1 METTGSIK
9 HNKGV
14 SKKVRQK
21 NKFFE
26 SAKSKNEEKAVLGT
40 AYFSA
45 LFSGCILILK
55 STGSPVCFIV
65 LHNNDEICIAKCM
78 TNILQI
84 KGGCITLKEIQQKKE
99 ENEMFI
105 ALLS

>member
-78 TNILQI
+78 TKHIAN
-84 KGGCITLKEIQQKKE
+84 KGRSITLKEIQQKKE

>member
-45 LFSGCILILK
+45 LFSGRILTK
-55 STGSPVCFIV
+55 
-65 LHNNDEICIAKCM
+65 HIA
-78 TNILQI
+78 N
-84 KGGCITLKEIQQKKE
+84 KGRMYYTKRNTTE
-99 ENEMFI
+99 EGGK
-105 ALLS
+105 

>member
-55 STGSPVCFIV
+55 STGSPVYFIV
-65 LHNNDEICIAKCM
+65 LHNNDEICIAKYM
-78 TNILQI
+78 TKYIAN
-84 KGGCITLKEIQQKKE
+84 KGRMYYTKRNTTE
-99 ENEMFI
+99 EGGK
-105 ALLS
+105 

>member
-1 METTGSIK
+1 VETTGSIK

-14 SKKVRQK
+14 SKKGSTK

-45 LFSGCILILK
+45 LFLA
-55 STGSPVCFIV
+55 VF
-65 LHNNDEICIAKCM
+65 
-78 TNILQI
+78 
-84 KGGCITLKEIQQKKE
+84 
-99 ENEMFI
+99 
-105 ALLS
+105 

>member
-14 SKKVRQK
+14 SKKSSTK

-55 STGSPVCFIV
+55 SAGSPVCFIV

-78 TNILQI
+78 TKYIAN
-84 KGGCITLKEIQQKKE
+84 KERMYYTKRKNAKSRQG
-99 ENEMFI
+99 EMKR
-105 ALLS
+105 

>member
-1 METTGSIK
+1 VETTGSIK

-45 LFSGCILILK
+45 LFLA
-55 STGSPVCFIV
+55 VF
-65 LHNNDEICIAKCM
+65 
-78 TNILQI
+78 
-84 KGGCITLKEIQQKKE
+84 
-99 ENEMFI
+99 
-105 ALLS
+105 

>member
-1 METTGSIK
+1 METTGSII
-9 HNKGV
+9 HQKGV

-65 LHNNDEICIAKCM
+65 LHDSLEICIAKCK
-78 TNILQI
+78 TKYIAN
-84 KGGCITLKEIQQKKE
+84 KERMYYTKRKNAKSRQG
-99 ENEMFI
+99 EMKR
-105 ALLS
+105 

>member
-65 LHNNDEICIAKCM
+65 LHNLLEMCIAKCM
-78 TNILQI
+78 TKYIAN
-84 KGGCITLKEIQQKKE
+84 KGRMYYTKRNTTE
-99 ENEMFI
+99 EGGK
-105 ALLS
+105 